1 MKKTVLHLGVVAAL
15 GSGMAAAPAMA
26 DDSLSFSKVWTFSH
40 GLRVD
45 LPVAPGTPPNPPL
58 AEIVS
63 FDSLTK
69 TLWVAGVSGVD
80 VLDAKTGARVAP
92 RIDTTGF
99 GSINSVAISNGLAA
113 FAIEAGPTLSA
124 PSATRAD
131 PGVVKLYDTTTRTL
145 ASGVNS
151 IAVGSLPDMLTF
163 TKDGSKLLVANE
175 GTPNVRSSNDTDYGA
190 RTAGSTVF
198 PRVFGAPLPG
208 KDPVG
213 SVSII
218 DMGSRAVV
226 ATANP
231 NGVTEAGSN
240 IRKKTGM
247 DFEPEYIAVNS
258 AGTKAFVSLQEANA
272 IGVLNLTT
280 NTFDKV
286 IGLGAK
292 DFSKLGN
299 EIDPLNNNTVSF
311 GTAAAKG
318 LYMPD
323 GVSVYE
329 KGGKTFVLTANE
341 GDFREDDGDRSPAS
355 TVSALNVS
363 PLNNLRVSNTDSS
376 GTDLYA
382 AGARSFSIWDE
393 DGKQVFD
400 SGSILDKAANDKGVY
415 DDVRSRDK
423 GVEPEGIEVMEIGDR
438 TFALVGLERTKRS
451 SIGIFDITDPMN
463 VSFIDLLVAD
473 AQKDLT
479 ANAAPDFDLSPEGLE
494 GFEIDG
500 NYYIAYSNEVS
511 NTTSV
516 YQLTPIPEPETYA
529 LMLMGL
535 AAVGAVARRRRQG

>member
-1 MKKTVLHLGVVAAL
+1 MKKTALHLGVVAAL
-15 GSGMAAAPAMA
+15 ASGMATAPAMA

-45 LPVAPGTPPNPPL
+45 VSSANPPL

-80 VLDAKTGARVAP
+80 VLDAKTGMRVGS

-99 GSINSVAISNGLAA
+99 GSINSVAISGGLAA
-113 FAIEAGPTLSA
+113 FAIESTV
-124 PSATRAD
+124 RID

-145 ASGVNS
+145 ASGTNS
-151 IAVGSLPDMLTF
+151 ITVGALPDMLTY

-175 GTPNVRSSNDTDYGA
+175 ATPTTYGS
-190 RTAGSTVF
+190 RTSANGVF
-198 PRVFGAPLPG
+198 PRTYGPAAA
-208 KDPVG
+208 DPVG

-292 DFSKLGN
+292 DFSQVGN
-299 EIDPLNNNTVSF
+299 EIDPLNNSTVSF

-323 GVSVYE
+323 GVAVYE
-329 KGGKTFVLTANE
+329 KGGNTFVLTANE
-341 GDFREDDGDRSPAS
+341 GDFREDDGDRSSAS
-355 TVSALNVS
+355 AVSALNVS

-393 DGKQVFD
+393 DGKQIYD

-423 GVEPEGIEVMEIGDR
+423 GVEPEGIEVLTIGDR